1 MNSTIAER
9 DLMYALD
16 PASGVP
22 FYRQIIQRIEHAILA
37 RKLLPGDRLPTIRA
51 LAIELKINPNT
62 IAKAY
67 GELELRGIVVTQ
79 VGSGTYVS
87 DKRIEPDDQARTRK
101 LDEKVARFVNEMAA
115 LGASRDQAAALVRA
129 FKEDHDVV

>member
-1 MNSTIAER
+1 MNSTLTER
-9 DLMYALD
+9 EVRFSLD

-22 FYRQIIQRIEHAILA
+22 FYRQIIQQIEQAILA
-37 RKLLPGDRLPTIRA
+37 RRLEPGDRLPTIRA

-67 GELELRGIVVTQ
+67 GELEIRGIVTTQ

-87 DKRIEPDDQARTRK
+87 DKRIDMEETERTK
-101 LDEKVARFVNEMAA
+101 KMEAALARFIRDMEA
-115 LGASRDQAAALVRA
+115 LGVDRPTMMDLVRT
-129 FKEDHDVV
+129 FEED

>member
-1 MNSTIAER
+1 MNSTTVER
-9 DLMYALD
+9 EIRFSLD

-22 FYRQIIQRIEHAILA
+22 FYRQIIQQIEQAILA
-37 RKLLPGDRLPTIRA
+37 RRLEPGDRLPTIRA

-67 GELELRGIVVTQ
+67 GELEIRGIVTTQ

-87 DKRIEPDDQARTRK
+87 DKRIDMEEAERTK
-101 LDEKVARFVNEMAA
+101 KAEAAVARFIRDMEA
-115 LGASRDQAAALVRA
+115 LGIDRAAMLEMVRG
-129 FKEDHDVV
+129 FEED